1 MRAYTSLPT
10 CAKKGSMVAIMA
22 IYHFS
27 AKVISRANG
36 SSAVASAAYRAAER
50 LHDDRL
56 GRDHDFSN
64 KAGVVHSEILL
75 PEGAPERLNDRATL
89 WNEVETGEKRKDAQ
103 LAREVEFS
111 IPRELNQQQGVA
123 LAREF
128 VEKQFVER
136 GMVAD
141 LNVHWDMGKDGQPK
155 PHAHVMLSMREVG
168 PEGFGQKVR
177 EWNSTAL
184 LQEWREAWADHVNER
199 LAELDID
206 ARIDHRTLQA
216 QGIDLE
222 PQHKIGPAASRM
234 PEQGLEAERV
244 EDHARIAREN
254 GDRIIARPEIALDA
268 ITRQQATFTR
278 RDLAQFAFRHSD
290 GKDQFDQV
298 MSAVR
303 SSPELVALGKDG
315 RGEDRFTSRD
325 MIETEQ
331 RLERAGDRLADRAG
345 HGLPATSL
353 QNGGRDAAGSDG
365 LMLGDQQRDAL
376 AHITGKN
383 DLAIVVG
390 YAGTG
395 KSTMLGVA
403 RDEWERAGY
412 QVRGAA
418 LSGIAAEGLEGGS
431 GIQSRTIAS
440 MEYQWG
446 QGRELLGPRDVL
458 VIDEAGMIGTR
469 QMERVLSEAERAGA
483 KVVLVGDAEQ
493 LQAIEA
499 GAAFRAL
506 AERHGAA
513 EISEVRRQ
521 HEDWQKDATRA
532 LATGRTGEAIHAY
545 EAHGMVHAAETREA
559 ARAELI
565 DTWDAQRLA
574 DPDKTRIILTH
585 TNAEVRDLNLA
596 ARDRLRDA
604 GELGEDVRVSAER
617 GAREFATGDRIMFL
631 KNERG
636 LGVKNGTLG
645 KVERVSPD
653 SMAVKL
659 DDGRSVA
666 FDLKDYAHVD
676 HGYAATIHKSQ
687 GVTVDQG
694 HVLATPGMDRHSAY
708 VALSRHRD
716 GVQLHYG
723 RDDFADLSR
732 LVRTLGR
739 ERAKDM
745 ASDYDRAPYSRDRD
759 AEIRAF
765 AHRRGLSGEIRVA
778 DAPERKGVE
787 ILAPHAGTSRQMG
800 EDSPTPEIGGDR
812 GAGEAK
818 AVAERQPRRGM
829 FDGFR
834 PRPPERTAEPA
845 QGAREKADPKRGMFD
860 GLKLPQRT
868 PTPAK
873 EAPARADQG
882 HTHDFRRAVER
893 ASRSA
898 EAVLQARASGGPV
911 LEHQK
916 VALARAAQ
924 ALDQAR
930 PGASQDMAAA
940 MRRDPGL
947 LRDAAAGRSGPMIE
961 AMAQEA
967 RVRADPALRADRFV
981 ERWQQLSQDRDRLYR
996 AGDMTGREKAGKEMA
1011 GMAKSLERDPQV
1023 ESILRGRT
1031 RELGLEMGME
1041 RGRDIGRGD
1050 LGRQLTQEI
1059 GIGRDRGMS
1068 R

>member
-1 MRAYTSLPT
+1 
-10 CAKKGSMVAIMA
+10 MA

-56 GRDHDFSN
+56 GRAHDFTN
-64 KAGVVHSEILL
+64 KAGVVHSEIML

-89 WNEVETGEKRKDAQ
+89 WNEVEAGEKRKDAQ
-103 LAREVEFS
+103 LAREIEFS
-111 IPRELNQQQGVA
+111 IPRELNQAQGVA

-168 PEGFGQKVR
+168 PEGFGAKVR
-177 EWNSTAL
+177 EWNSTQL
-184 LQEWREAWADHVNER
+184 LQGWREAWADHVNER

-206 ARIDHRTLQA
+206 ARIDHRTLAA
-216 QGIDLE
+216 QGIELE

-254 GDRIIARPEIALDA
+254 GEKIIANPEIALDA

-303 SSPELVALGKDG
+303 SSPELVTLGRDG
-315 RGEDRFTSRD
+315 KGEDRFTSRD
-325 MIETEQ
+325 MIAAEQ
-331 RLERAGDRLADRAG
+331 RLSQAAEGLAIDRG
-345 HGLPATSL
+345 HGV
-353 QNGGRDAAGSDG
+353 AAVHVT
-365 LMLGDQQRDAL
+365 RAL
-376 AHITGKN
+376 ASAEGRGLDLSAEQRGALEHITGDKG
-383 DLAIVVG
+383 LASVVG
-390 YAGTG
+390 YAGSG
-395 KSTMLGVA
+395 KSAMLGVA
-403 RDEWERAGY
+403 REAWERQGY
-412 QVRGAA
+412 TVRGAA
-418 LSGIAAEGLEGGS
+418 LSGVAAENLEGGS
-431 GIQSRTIAS
+431 AIASRTIAS
-440 MEYQWG
+440 LEYQWE

-469 QMERVLSEAERAGA
+469 QMERVLSHAEQAGA
-483 KVVLVGDAEQ
+483 KVVLVGDPEQ

-499 GAAFRAL
+499 GAAFRAVT
-506 AERHGAA
+506 ERHGWA
-513 EISEVRRQ
+513 EITEIRRQ
-521 HEDWQKDATRA
+521 REDWQRDATKA
-532 LATGRTGEAIHAY
+532 LATGRAGEAIHAY
-545 EAHGMVHAAETREA
+545 ERHGMVQAAETREL
-559 ARAELI
+559 ARADLV
-565 DTWDAQRLA
+565 DRWDAERIA
-574 DPDKTRIILTH
+574 APDQSRIILTH

-604 GELGEDVRVSAER
+604 GELGAGVRVSAER
-617 GAREFATGDRIMFL
+617 GARDFATGDRIMFL

-645 KVERVSPD
+645 KVEQVSPER
-653 SMAVKL
+653 MAVKL

-687 GVTVDQG
+687 GVTVDRA

-723 RDDFADLSR
+723 RDDFADDRR
-732 LVRTLGR
+732 LVRTLSR

-745 ASDYDRAPYSRDRD
+745 ASDYGRAPDSRDHD
-759 AEIRAF
+759 AEIRVF
-765 AHRRGLSGEIRVA
+765 ADRRGLAGEIRLPDA
-778 DAPERKGVE
+778 PREAGRDPRAEISPTERGSSAAPER
-787 ILAPHAGTSRQMG
+787 
-800 EDSPTPEIGGDR
+800 
-812 GAGEAK
+812 
-818 AVAERQPRRGM
+818 GM
-829 FDGFR
+829 FAGFT
-834 PRPPERTAEPA
+834 PRPIERTPAAEQTP
-845 QGAREKADPKRGMFD
+845 RRGMFD
-860 GLKLPQRT
+860 GLKLSAE
-868 PTPAK
+868 PAK
-873 EAPARADQG
+873 QAPARADRG
-882 HTHDFRRAVER
+882 EDRAFTRAVER

-916 VALARAAQ
+916 VALERATE
-924 ALDQAR
+924 ALDQIR
-930 PGASQDMAAA
+930 PSASRDMASAFQ
-940 MRRDPGL
+940 RDPAL
-947 LRDAAAGRSGPMIE
+947 LREAAAGRSGPMVE
-961 AMAQEA
+961 AMRHEA

-981 ERWQQLSQDRDRLYR
+981 ERWQELRQDRDRLYR
-996 AGDMTGREKAGKEMA
+996 AGDMAGREKAGKEMA

-1023 ESILRGRT
+1023 ESILRGRV
-1031 RELGLEMGME
+1031 RELGLEIGMN
-1041 RGRDIGRGD
+1041 RSRDMGRGD
-1050 LGRQLTQEI
+1050 LGRQLTQDL
-1059 GIGRDRGMS
+1059 GIGRDRGLS

>member
-1 MRAYTSLPT
+1 
-10 CAKKGSMVAIMA
+10 MA

-36 SSAVASAAYRAAER
+36 SSAVASAAYRSASE

-64 KAGVVHSEILL
+64 KAGVVHSEIML

-89 WNEVETGEKRKDAQ
+89 WNEVEAGEKRKDAQ

-111 IPRELNQQQGVA
+111 IPREMNQQQGVQ
-123 LAREF
+123 LARDF

-177 EWNSTAL
+177 EWNSNAL
-184 LQEWREAWADHVNER
+184 LKEWREAWADHVNER
-199 LAELDID
+199 LAALDID
-206 ARIDHRTLQA
+206 ARIDHRSLQD
-216 QGIDLE
+216 QGIELE

-254 GDRIIARPEIALDA
+254 GEKIIAQPEIALDA

-303 SSPELVALGKDG
+303 TSPELVALGKDG
-315 RGEDRFTSRD
+315 KGEDRFTSRD

-331 RLERAGDRLADRAG
+331 RLERAADRLADRGG
-345 HGLPATSL
+345 HGLPAMEPSL
-353 QNGGRDAAGSDG
+353 RSTAGSEG
-365 LMLGDQQRDAL
+365 LKLGSQQEAAL
-376 AHITGKN
+376 AHITGGK
-383 DLAIVVG
+383 DIAIVVG

-395 KSTMLGVA
+395 KSATLGVA

-412 QVRGAA
+412 NVRGAA

-499 GAAFRAL
+499 GAAFRSL

-521 HEDWQKDATRA
+521 HEDWQKDATKA

-545 EAHGMVHAAETREA
+545 AEHGMVHAAETREQ
-559 ARAELI
+559 ARAELVN
-565 DTWDAQRLA
+565 TWDAQRRA
-574 DPDKTRIILTH
+574 DPDKSRIILTH
-585 TNAEVRDLNLA
+585 TNAEVRDLNQA
-596 ARDRLRDA
+596 ARERLRDA
-604 GELGEDVRVSAER
+604 GELGEDVRVLAER
-617 GAREFATGDRIMFL
+617 GARDLATGDRIMFL

-645 KVERVSPD
+645 EIEKVSPG
-653 SMAVKL
+653 SMAVRL
-659 DDGRSVA
+659 DDGRRVA

-687 GVTVDQG
+687 GVTVDQA
-694 HVLATPGMDRHSAY
+694 HVLATPGMDRHAAY
-708 VALSRHRD
+708 VGLSRHRE
-716 GVQLHYG
+716 GVQLHYD
-723 RDDFADLSR
+723 RDDFTDDRQLT
-732 LVRTLGR
+732 RTLGR

-745 ASDYDRAPYSRDRD
+745 ASDYSRDPEQDVRV
-759 AEIRAF
+759 F
-765 AHRRGLSGEIRVA
+765 ADRRGLSGEIRLP
-778 DAPERKGVE
+778 DAPDRAGVE
-787 ILAPHAGTSRQMG
+787 RSA
-800 EDSPTPEIGGDR
+800 
-812 GAGEAK
+812 
-818 AVAERQPRRGM
+818 AERGSSRESAEDPQRIGRGDHDGKAAAEGQPRRGM

-834 PRPPERTAEPA
+834 PKPIERTPTAGQERAE
-845 QGAREKADPKRGMFD
+845 GEKPKRGMFD
-860 GLKLPQRT
+860 GLKLSAQRT
-868 PTPAK
+868 P
-873 EAPARADQG
+873 APTQPKQPERAEDR
-882 HTHDFRRAVER
+882 DYRRAVER

-898 EAVLQARASGGPV
+898 EAVLQARASGGPI

-916 VALARAAQ
+916 VALERATE
-924 ALDQAR
+924 ALDQIR
-930 PGASQDMAAA
+930 PGASHDLSSA
-940 MRRDPGL
+940 MQRDPAL
-947 LRDAAAGRSGPMIE
+947 LHEAAAGRSGPMIE
-961 AMAQEA
+961 AMGQEA
-967 RVRADPALRADRFV
+967 RVRADPNLRADRFV
-981 ERWQQLSQDRDRLYR
+981 ERWQGLKQDRDRLYR
-996 AGDMTGREKAGKEMA
+996 AGDMAGREKAGKEMA

-1031 RELGLEMGME
+1031 RELGLEMGVNQNRE
-1041 RGRDIGRGD
+1041 LARELTRD
-1050 LGRQLTQEI
+1050 LGL
-1059 GIGRDRGMS
+1059 GMGRGMS